1 MSPLQV
7 TVAALG
13 SPFPFVFAAPWDED
27 DAGQAVA
34 YDRRPQTSAE
44 VSPEIS
50 LREALGVAARALGAC
65 LSDSPDARGLRE
77 RYGQSAQLKE
87 HLVYADFYRPTDSDG
102 LTPRRPLIRT
112 ALVDDHGRARWGIAL
127 DQSLGELI
135 RASSAKV
142 LKGDPLRPYLILSI
156 PQGDPGFG
164 GEWNQ
169 FVEGLRLAWDI
180 VKPLGEAYA
189 SFQALKAIKA
199 RLSKG
204 ASVIEHD
211 APRWTSRDGGPHD
224 VANLMTSRRWTTAEA
239 TKLLG
244 CPCSDTEFVM
254 LALGCA
260 FDEETG
266 TWDRSTD
273 DASRFMVAVR
283 QIAFADIL
291 APGDTKASMIEQL
304 ADEARLHDR
313 VSEIDWIAVQR
324 QAASEILED
333 LGPDDQA
340 PDE

>member
-1 MSPLQV
+1 M
-7 TVAALG
+7 
-13 SPFPFVFAAPWDED
+13 E
-27 DAGQAVA
+27 
-34 YDRRPQTSAE
+34 
-44 VSPEIS
+44 
-50 LREALGVAARALGAC
+50 
-65 LSDSPDARGLRE
+65 
-77 RYGQSAQLKE
+77 E
-87 HLVYADFYRPTDSDG
+87 HLVYVDFYRPTDRNG

-112 ALVDDHGRARWGIAL
+112 ALVDDHGRARWDIAL

-142 LKGDPLRPYLILSI
+142 LQGDPLRPYLILSI

-199 RLSKG
+199 RLSNG

-211 APRWTSRDGGPHD
+211 ASLWASRDGGPHD
-224 VANLMTSRRWTTAEA
+224 VANLMASRRWTTAEA

-244 CPCSDTEFVM
+244 CPPSNTELIM

-260 FDEETG
+260 FEEETG
-266 TWDRSTD
+266 MWGPPTD
-273 DASRFMVAVR
+273 GASRFMVAIR

-291 APGDTKASMIEQL
+291 APGATKASMIEQL

-324 QAASEILED
+324 QTASEILQH
-333 LGPDDQA
+333 LGSDDEA
-340 PDE
+340 PSA